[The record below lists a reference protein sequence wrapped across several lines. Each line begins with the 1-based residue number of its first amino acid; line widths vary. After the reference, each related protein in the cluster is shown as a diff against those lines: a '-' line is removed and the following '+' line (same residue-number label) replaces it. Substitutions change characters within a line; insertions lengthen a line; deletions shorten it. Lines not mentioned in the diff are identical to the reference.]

1 MDKQEAEKEIRRLS
15 DLIEEHNYNYYAL
28 SQPVISDFEFDKLL
42 EQLVKLEKE
51 FPELVKPN
59 SPSQR
64 VGGYVT
70 KEFKQVK
77 HKYPMLSL
85 GNTYSE
91 EELSDFDERVRKVVG
106 DYLEYVCELKYDGVA
121 ISLIYKDGLLHQAIT
136 RGDGTQGDDITV
148 NARTIRS
155 IPLKL
160 HGQGYPEEFEM
171 RGEVY
176 LPLKIFEKI
185 NKEREDAG
193 DEPFANPRNSASGT
207 LKMQDSAE
215 VARRNLDST
224 LYYIL
229 GESLPYQE
237 HYESLQHAKKWGFKI
252 SEYTELAKDIKGVH
266 AFIVKWE
273 KKRND
278 LPFDIDGIVIKVNSF
293 KQQMILGLTAK
304 SPRWAIAFKYQA
316 EKAAT
321 TLTSISFQVGR
332 TGVVTP
338 VANLLP
344 VLLAGTVVKR
354 ATLHNADNINKLDI
368 RIGDTV
374 WVEKGGEI
382 IPKITEVDL
391 SKRKPHSL
399 PVEFPTHCP
408 ECHAK
413 LIRREGEAQHICP
426 NEKNCPPQIKGK
438 IEHFVARRAM
448 NIESM
453 GNETI
458 DLFYKAGLVHN
469 VADLYD
475 LTVEKIIPL
484 ERMAEKSAT
493 NIIEGIEASKKVPF
507 ERVLFAL
514 GIRHVGETSAKKLAF
529 HFKNL
534 NALKNANLEELH
546 NVSDIGEVVAKSI
559 QEFFHDEHNKKTIER
574 LREKGLKFELDASEM
589 ALFSTVLEGKSFVV
603 SGVFAK
609 HSRDEIVKLIEKNG
623 GKHVGSISSKTS
635 YIIAGENMGPAKAEK
650 AKKLNIPLIMED
662 EFIQMIGN
670 KQP

>member
-1 MDKQEAEKEIRRLS
+1 MDKPEAEKEIKRLS
-15 DLIEEHNYNYYAL
+15 ELIEEHNYNYYAL
-28 SQPVISDFEFDKLL
+28 SKPAISDFEFDKLL

-51 FPELVKPN
+51 FPELVKPT

-91 EELSDFDERVRKVVG
+91 QELNDFDERVRKVVG
-106 DYLEYVCELKYDGVA
+106 DDLEYVCELKYDGVA
-121 ISLIYKDGLLHQAIT
+121 ISLIYKNGLLDQAIT
-136 RGDGTQGDDITV
+136 RGDGTQGDDITI
-148 NARTIRS
+148 NTRTIRS

-160 HGQGYPEEFEM
+160 QGYGYPYEFEM

-215 VARRNLDST
+215 VARRRLDST

-229 GESLPYQE
+229 GENLPYQE
-237 HYESLQHAKKWGFKI
+237 HYESLQCAKKWGFKI
-252 SEYTELAKDIKGVH
+252 SEHTELVKDMKGVH
-266 AFIVKWE
+266 AFIAKWE
-273 KKRND
+273 KKRHD
-278 LPFDIDGIVIKVNSF
+278 LPFDIDGIVIKLNSF
-293 KQQMILGLTAK
+293 KQQMMLGLTAK
-304 SPRWAIAFKYQA
+304 SPRWAIAYKYQA
-316 EKAAT
+316 ERAYT
-321 TLTSISFQVGR
+321 TLNSISFQVGR

-338 VANLLP
+338 VANLHP

-354 ATLHNADNINKLDI
+354 ATLHNADNIKKLDI

-391 SKRKPHSL
+391 SKRQTHSV

-408 ECHAK
+408 ECNTK
-413 LIRREGEAQHICP
+413 LIRREGEAQHVCP
-426 NEKNCPPQIKGK
+426 NEKSCPPQIKGK
-438 IEHFVARRAM
+438 IEHFCTRRAM

-453 GNETI
+453 GSETI
-458 DLFYKAGLVHN
+458 DLLYKTGLVTN
-469 VADLYD
+469 IADLYD
-475 LTVEKIIPL
+475 LTTEKIIPL
-484 ERMAEKSAT
+484 ERMAEKSAA

-514 GIRHVGETSAKKLAF
+514 GIRHIGETSAKKLAH
-529 HFKNL
+529 HFKNI
-534 NALKNANLEELH
+534 NAIEKASIEDLL

-559 QEFFHDEHNKKTIER
+559 QEFFSDVHNKGILER
-574 LREKGLKFELDASEM
+574 LYKKGLQFELTAGEM
-589 ALFSTVLEGKSFVV
+589 ALFSNLLEGKSFVI

-609 HSRDEIVKLIEKNG
+609 HSRDEMINLIEKNG
-623 GKHVGSISSKTS
+623 GKHIGSISSKTS
-635 YIIAGENMGPAKAEK
+635 YVIAGENMGPAKAEK
-650 AKKLNIPLIMED
+650 AKKLNIPLITED
-662 EFIQMIGN
+662 EFIKMTAN
-670 KQP
+670 K